1 MQRGQVVLVDTNIII
16 EAFRAHCWNAV
27 TTHFTVETV
36 ETCYEEALTGDP
48 LRPDYIAV
56 DAAQLRN
63 GLRMRHAIAR
73 EQGAQLRVRLAYE
86 EGLHAGEIDLF
97 AHALGRSDAWI
108 ASCADRAAV
117 YAALELGWEDRF
129 VSLEAMARAAGAKPA
144 LKHHF
149 TDRWLKDVRTT
160 YLLDR
165 GST

>member
-27 TTHFTVETV
+27 KTHFSVETV

-48 LRPDYIAV
+48 LRPHYVAV

-63 GLRMRHAIAR
+63 GLRKRHAVERAQR
-73 EQGAQLRVRLAYE
+73 AQLGVRLAYE
-86 EGLHAGEIDLF
+86 EGLDSGESELF
-97 AHALGRSDAWI
+97 AHALGRVDAWI
-108 ASCADRAAV
+108 ASCADRAAI
-117 YAALELGWEDRF
+117 YAALELGWEERF
-129 VSLEAMARAAGAKPA
+129 VSLEAMAHAAGAKPA
-144 LKHHF
+144 LRHHF

-165 GST
+165 GLK

>member
-1 MQRGQVVLVDTNIII
+1 MQRGQVVLVDTSIII

-36 ETCYEEALTGDP
+36 EKCYEEALTGDP
-48 LRPDYIAV
+48 LRADYIAV
-56 DAAQLRN
+56 DAVQLRN
-63 GLRMRHAIAR
+63 GLRERRAIGR
-73 EQGAQLRVRLAYE
+73 EQRARLLVKLAYE
-86 EGLHAGEIDLF
+86 DGLDAGEIDLF

-129 VSLEAMARAAGAKPA
+129 VSLEAMAHAAGAKPT
-144 LKHHF
+144 LRHHF
-149 TDRWLKDVRTT
+149 TDRWLKEVRTT

-165 GST
+165 RLT

>member
-1 MQRGQVVLVDTNIII
+1 MTI
-16 EAFRAHCWNAV
+16 
-27 TTHFTVETV
+27 HFTVETV
-36 ETCYEEALTGDP
+36 EKCCEEALTGDP
-48 LRPDYIAV
+48 QRPDYIAV

-63 GLRMRHAIAR
+63 GLRKLHAIGR
-73 EQGAQLRVRLAYE
+73 EQRAQLRVRLAYE
-86 EGLHAGEIDLF
+86 EGLHAGESDLF

-129 VSLEAMARAAGAKPA
+129 VSLAAMARAAGARPA

-149 TDRWLKDVRTT
+149 TDRWLQDVRTT

-165 GST
+165 GLT

>member
-1 MQRGQVVLVDTNIII
+1 VQRGQVVLVDTNIII

-63 GLRMRHAIAR
+63 GLRKRHAIGR
-73 EQGAQLRVRLAYE
+73 EQCAQLVVRLAYK
-86 EGLHAGEIDLF
+86 EGLDAGEIDLF

-117 YAALELGWEDRF
+117 YAALELGWQERF
-129 VSLEAMARAAGAKPA
+129 VSLEAMAHAAGARPA
-144 LKHHF
+144 LRHHF
-149 TDRWLKDVRTT
+149 TDRWLQDMRTT

-165 GST
+165 GLT

>member
-27 TTHFTVETV
+27 TTHFTVETA
-36 ETCYEEALTGDP
+36 EKFYEEALTGDP

-63 GLRMRHAIAR
+63 GLRERRAISR
-73 EQGAQLRVRLAYE
+73 EQRAQLLVKLTYE
-86 EGLHAGEIDLF
+86 DGLDAGEIDLF

-117 YAALELGWEDRF
+117 YAALELGWEERL
-129 VSLEAMARAAGAKPA
+129 VSLEAMAHAAGAKPA

-165 GST
+165 RLT